1 MVIISLFKLDKLLS
15 MIKNSLSQVLD
26 QILVYETKDVVD
38 RLIVFHVINLRFVLR
53 FLLKSNLD
61 QGLIKKLLVLLNRA
75 FKF

>member
-38 RLIVFHVINLRFVLR
+38 RLIMFHVINLRFVLR

-61 QGLIKKLLVLLNRA
+61 QGLFKKLLVLLNRT